1 MKSRANEDIRRLERE
16 SGVAQWQVAARLNV
30 SESTLIKKM
39 RFELPPD
46 AKAQI
51 RKIVDELKEG

>member
-1 MKSRANEDIRRLERE
+1 MKDKANVDIRELERR
-16 SGVAQWQVAARLNV
+16 SGVMQWQVAARLGI

-39 RFELPPD
+39 RFELSPD